1 MAFCKLSVEAVA
13 NNSVKVDNIFINNYL
28 PYAPEE
34 CVKVYLYGLYK
45 CQDASSH
52 DNTLQNFANELNMKE
67 EDVESCFHYWQEQGL
82 VQILEV
88 IPFEVRFLPIT
99 DVLNH
104 TKKYNVKKYETF
116 NTQAQ
121 EILSGRMITP
131 KEYEE
136 YYYIIDEL
144 HMEKEALLMI
154 IKYCVDTKKS
164 DNINYAYITTV
175 AKDFVNKKIL
185 SAKQVEEYLCQLEG
199 MHEGVEMVFKTLKSK
214 RMPTITERTTYKM
227 WKDELGFDDS
237 VILYVAKQ
245 MKKPNFE
252 YLDMLLKKY
261 HSLKLNKIDDIV
273 NYESERKETLEIAK
287 KVTANLGLYYENL
300 EPVVDN
306 YVFRWFNMG
315 FSIPMLEQISNY
327 CFKTNVRTLDG
338 MDIVL
343 AKFNKLGILTEQ
355 SLTEYFNGVLAVDKQ
370 IKQILESIGLS
381 RHVNQF
387 DRDKFRIWTEV
398 WKLPSDVLEYAC
410 TLAIGKDQPMQYLSS
425 ILSTFHDKNVK
436 TIEDAKNCT
445 NITSKKVNGKK
456 FNNER
461 DYTREEMNA
470 LFQSIEEIEV
480 WYE

>member
-13 NNSVKVDNIFINNYL
+13 SNTVSVDNIFINNYL
-28 PYAPEE
+28 PYAPDE

-45 CQDASSH
+45 CQDASSL
-52 DNTLQNFANELNMKE
+52 DNTLENFANELNMKE
-67 EDVESCFHYWQEQGL
+67 EDVETCFYYWQEQGL

-88 IPFEVRFLPIT
+88 IPFEVRYLPIT
-99 DVLNH
+99 NVLTH
-104 TKKYNVKKYETF
+104 TKKYNVKKYGTF

-164 DNINYAYITTV
+164 ENINYAYITTV
-175 AKDFVNKKIL
+175 AKDFVNKGIKT
-185 SAKQVEEYLCQLEG
+185 AKQVEEYLCQLEG
-199 MHEGVEMVFKTLKSK
+199 LHEGIEMVFKTLKSK
-214 RMPTITERTTYKM
+214 KMPTLTERATYKM

-237 VILYVAKQ
+237 VILYVAK
-245 MKKPNFE
+245 KLKRPSFE
-252 YLDMLLKKY
+252 FLDVQLKKY
-261 HSLKLNKIDDIV
+261 HSMKLMKVEEIE
-273 NYESERKETLEIAK
+273 NYESEKKASLEIAK
-287 KVTANLGLYYENL
+287 KITSNLGLYYENL

-306 YVFRWFNMG
+306 YIFKWFNIG

-338 MDIVL
+338 MDNVL
-343 AKFNKLGILTEQ
+343 AKFNKLGIISEQ
-355 SLTEYFNGVLAVDKQ
+355 SLNEYFNSVLAVDKK
-370 IKQILESIGLS
+370 IKQILEKIGLS
-381 RHVNQF
+381 RNVNQF
-387 DRDKFRIWTEV
+387 DRDKFKVWTDA
-398 WKLPSDVLEYAC
+398 WALPEDVIDYAC
-410 TLAIGKDQPMQYLSS
+410 TLALGKEQPMQYLST
-425 ILSTFHDKNVK
+425 ILSSYHDKGIK
-436 TIEDAKNCT
+436 TVNEAKSA
-445 NITSKKVNGKK
+445 NISQQKPNTKK

-480 WYE
+480 